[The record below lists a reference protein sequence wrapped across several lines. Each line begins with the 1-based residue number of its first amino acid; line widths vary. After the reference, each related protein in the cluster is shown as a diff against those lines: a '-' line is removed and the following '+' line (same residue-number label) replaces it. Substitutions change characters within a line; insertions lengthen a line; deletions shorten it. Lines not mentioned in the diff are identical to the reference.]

1 MRVDIMVD
9 PSVSR
14 NEFAA
19 VRIHTRTMAAAA
31 HLDLEYTPI
40 LDRCGPG
47 SDLATDLLLIGA
59 CVYAIDKAV
68 VRGWFPDRW
77 TRQLEVS
84 FPVSDPARWE
94 AGQEALQ
101 DCLGYLTGDVW
112 QIGFSDAGV
121 ALVQP
126 SDRREGRVGTCAG
139 AGAVSLFSGG
149 LDSLIGVID
158 WLETHPDENL
168 LLVGHHDRHATGPKN
183 DQELVFGPLAVEYR
197 GRVSRLSARVGL
209 LPAGPEITFRSRSLL
224 FLTLGLH
231 AASTIGP
238 DVPVLIPE
246 NGTIALNVPLT
257 PARRGS
263 CSTRT
268 AHPYYLDMLGTALRE
283 VGITNPIHNP
293 LRSKTKGECVRDCLN
308 QQILRATYAQSM
320 SCAKRGHRRSW
331 VRRDAPQCGRC
342 MPCIYRRAALRLI
355 GWDDRAHYGNDV
367 RDGEVPVTGARVSGN
382 DLRAC
387 LAFLQRQPSTEEI
400 ASRLLAN
407 GSIPVGDLRASAALV
422 ERAMEEVRALF
433 RSPGTHPDVRHAAGL
448 HP

>member
-1 MRVDIMVD
+1 MRVHITVD
-9 PSVSR
+9 PRVSR

-19 VRIHTRTMAAAA
+19 VHINTPGVAAA
-31 HLDLEYTPI
+31 HLDLEYTRV
-40 LDRCGPG
+40 LDTCGPG
-47 SDLATDLLLIGA
+47 PDITADLLLIGA

-68 VRGWFPDRW
+68 LRGSFPDRW
-77 TRQLEVS
+77 TRQLEVT

-101 DCLGYLTGDVW
+101 ACLSYLTGDVW
-112 QIGFSDAGV
+112 QISFSEAGV

-126 SDRREGRVGTCAG
+126 SDRRVGVGTCAD
-139 AGAVSLFSGG
+139 AAAVSLFSGG

-158 WLETHPDENL
+158 WLETHTGKKL

-183 DQELVFGPLAVEYR
+183 DQELVFGPLSAEYDW
-197 GRVSRLSARVGL
+197 RVSRLSARVGL
-209 LPAGPEITFRSRSLL
+209 MPAGPEITFRSRSLL

-238 DVPVLIPE
+238 DTPVLIPE

-268 AHPYYLDMLGTALRE
+268 AHPFYLELLGTALTK
-283 VGITNPIHNP
+283 VGITNPILNP
-293 LRSKTKGECVRDCLN
+293 LQTKTKGECVRDCLN
-308 QQILRATYAQSM
+308 QAVLQATYAYSI

-342 MPCIYRRAALRLI
+342 MPCIYRRAALSPT
-355 GWDDRAHYGNDV
+355 GWDNGKHYGNDV
-367 RDGEVPVTGARVSGN
+367 RTGEVPVTGARVSGN

-387 LAFLQRQPSTEEI
+387 LAFLQRQPSTNEI

-407 GSIPVGDLRASAALV
+407 GSLPIDDLRASAALV
-422 ERAMEEVRALF
+422 ERAMEEVRTLF
-433 RSPGTHPDVRHAAGL
+433 RARGTDPEVRRAAGL
-448 HP
+448 GR